1 MTKCLLKALKAVN
14 LENHVDLFR
23 SLGYDSAGALA
34 HFQKE
39 HFKRLNFSSDEILR
53 VHALLDVLKEA
64 TREGKICPHYCKSSQ
79 PTTIRARST
88 EPTTQYKNSQLVKT
102 NTFHSTRSSNENLK
116 PKRSASSL
124 GTTGRRI
131 SSLSTTNKT
140 HANGFILQRP
150 SSGVVQQSKH
160 QDQQFFGPKSLVNRP
175 AVQHVKVRNKK
186 KRLPFFPLHR
196 SRVLD

>member
-34 HFQKE
+34 HFQKD
-39 HFKRLNFSSDEILR
+39 HFKRLNFSSEEILR

-64 TREGKICPHYCKSSQ
+64 TREGKICPHYCKS
-79 PTTIRARST
+79 TRARST
-88 EPTTQYKNSQLVKT
+88 EPTTHHRTSQLVKT
-102 NTFHSTRSSNENLK
+102 QTFHSTKSSNENLK

-124 GTTGRRI
+124 GTNARRI
-131 SSLSTTNKT
+131 ASLSTTAKT

-160 QDQQFFGPKSLVNRP
+160 QDQQFFGPKSLGNRP
-175 AVQHVKVRNKK
+175 AVQHVKVRNECFC
-186 KRLPFFPLHR
+186 P
-196 SRVLD
+196 